1 MGISNDIIARSDR
14 LSTTLTESTQ
24 KYDRLGS
31 MNTKLVDSLVQ
42 VILSLSD
49 EEPYLLEEKLFFNSS
64 YPSTPEIMELA
75 QNSKA
80 FEFLH
85 NEPDL
90 YTLDDGEF
98 I

>member
-1 MGISNDIIARSDR
+1 
-14 LSTTLTESTQ
+14 
-24 KYDRLGS
+24 

-49 EEPYLLEEKLFFNSS
+49 EERSLLEEKLFFNSS
-64 YPSTPEIMELA
+64 YPYKSEIMKLA

-90 YTLDDGEF
+90 YTLDDGEL